1 MRNLAVL
8 VASDSCARGNRT
20 DKSGKAIIEVMSALN
35 YEIASYDIV
44 SDDINALIGKLNEYV
59 EKEINLVLTTGGTGF
74 SPRDNMPE
82 ATRAVIDRE
91 APGIAEAIRFKSF
104 EKTDKAMLSRA
115 VSGIKNKTLI
125 INLPGSEKA
134 VRESLDVITGPLS
147 HGLDILLGETGNC
160 GEGEKKAN
168 ILQFPKK
175 RTPGKPS
182 GMPLKKSRLRQKESI
197 FRKLVRRALPKTFF
211 PAKNIPPTIARP

>member
-91 APGIAEAIRFKSF
+91 APGIAEAIRFQSF

-160 GEGEKKAN
+160 GEGE
-168 ILQFPKK
+168 
-175 RTPGKPS
+175 
-182 GMPLKKSRLRQKESI
+182 
-197 FRKLVRRALPKTFF
+197 RK
-211 PAKNIPPTIARP
+211 

>member
-115 VSGIKNKTLI
+115 V
-125 INLPGSEKA
+125 
-134 VRESLDVITGPLS
+134 
-147 HGLDILLGETGNC
+147 
-160 GEGEKKAN
+160 
-168 ILQFPKK
+168 
-175 RTPGKPS
+175 
-182 GMPLKKSRLRQKESI
+182 
-197 FRKLVRRALPKTFF
+197 
-211 PAKNIPPTIARP
+211 